1 MNILAVV
8 SPDLQS
14 HAQQWSYAIAVVTP
28 LIIAGVKKLVPTVPK
43 VLLPC
48 LAPFVGLAV
57 GFGMNA
63 LTQANLGWLDMAQLG
78 ALGVFVRELVDQSVK
93 AANKRT
99 SS

>member
-1 MNILAVV
+1 MIAVI
-8 SPDLQS
+8 SADLQS
-14 HAQQWSYAIAVVTP
+14 KAQLWAYAIAVLTP

-43 VLLPC
+43 VFLPC

-63 LTQANLGWLDMAQLG
+63 LAGTNLGWLDMAQLG

-99 SS
+99 AQ